1 MSFSLESIYNGAA
14 WAIAVHSSALAKLQ
28 EQAASGQEV
37 NRPSDN
43 PYEAN
48 RILDLRTESRSME
61 RFVNTVSEV
70 VGMLEFSG
78 SVMQQMSG
86 EQGLRGALETLTSA
100 LSPIYSNQSVRNQK
114 ASQLNEILENMVS
127 LANKQRLGQRLF
139 AGADSDAD
147 PYQVTRNSAGEIIRV
162 EYVGSHEEQKVVVA
176 PGVEVSSV
184 LVGDELFRADDVGT
198 PEFYGSTNAKAG
210 SGTSSVRG
218 DVELTITGTAGAW
231 VLSIDGGA
239 TTFTSD
245 GSDANLPV
253 VNGTTGEVLYVD
265 TTDANLQAGT
275 AYVRVPGTYDL
286 FNILINTR
294 DLLKNESNMPE
305 TIWSQYIDKTIT
317 AMQEV
322 DAKLTRAY
330 PIIGGRI
337 TTLTN
342 LQKSLEDIKMNAEEE
357 ISRRQDADIT
367 QVALNLSRH
376 EVLYEMSLAVS
387 AKMFSLSLTDFIA

>member
-28 EQAASGQEV
+28 EQAATGQEV
-37 NRPSDN
+37 NRTSDD

-61 RFVNTVSEV
+61 RFVNTVSDV
-70 VGMLEFSG
+70 VSMLEFSD
-78 SVMQQMSG
+78 SVIRQMSG
-86 EQGLRGALETLTSA
+86 DQGIAGVLETLTSA
-100 LSPIYSNQSVRNQK
+100 LSPIYSDQSVQNQK
-114 ASQLNEILENMVS
+114 AAQINEILEDIVS
-127 LANKQRLGQRLF
+127 LANKQRLSQRLF

-184 LVGDELFRADDVGT
+184 LVGDELFRADEVGT
-198 PEFYGSTNAKAG
+198 PVFYGSTKAAAG

-218 DVELTITGTAGAW
+218 DVQLTITGTTGAW

-245 GSDANLPV
+245 GSQTNLPV

-265 TTDANLQAGT
+265 TTAIDQAGT
-275 AYVRVPGTYDL
+275 AYVRVPGTYDI

-294 DLLKNESNMPE
+294 DLLKNVNNLPESIRGEYIDE
-305 TIWSQYIDKTIT
+305 TIAS
-317 AMQEV
+317 MREV
-322 DAKLTRAY
+322 EEKLVRAY

-337 TTLTN
+337 TTLNN
-342 LQKSLEDIKMNAEEE
+342 LQTSLEDIKMNAEEE

-367 QVALNLSRH
+367 QVALDLSRH

-387 AKMFSLSLTDFIA
+387 AKMFSLSLTDFIS